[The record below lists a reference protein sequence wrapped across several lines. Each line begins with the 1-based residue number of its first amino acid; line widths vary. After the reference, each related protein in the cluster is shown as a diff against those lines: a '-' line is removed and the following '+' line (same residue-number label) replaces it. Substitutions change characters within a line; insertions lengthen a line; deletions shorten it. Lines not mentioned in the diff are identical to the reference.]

1 MSVSVLS
8 PLLSPGR
15 AEWIYPLLS
24 PLNSRGPCYLLF
36 LLVHWNAFFHSIPF
50 FWISM
55 IIPHWGAG
63 KWWRAIA
70 GLLIRLVVVTAVIII
85 IPNAPSVKLT
95 ARIPPLISNII
106 DRQLHGGAQWQV
118 TGLCLVPLTLGLSP
132 RYKYTSSEQNKAP
145 PELYARH
152 WPVEV
157 TYEWISVLVY
167 ALSTSICALCSEG
180 VEGVKG
186 SAGACWCAS
195 RDGVRCRLGHLELF
209 SWIYCVRGGQG
220 RAAAPPPLAHENFV
234 SIGHEADTRGS
245 DKSLTCSVTDT
256 QFGPEVMRLA
266 GRPRGMTSVLIDFL
280 KWVSREGTG
289 GSPAWW

>member
-8 PLLSPGR
+8 PLLSPGG
-15 AEWIYPLLS
+15 AEWIYSLLS

-36 LLVHWNAFFHSIPF
+36 LLVHWNAFFHSFPF

-55 IIPHWGAG
+55 IIPHWRAG

-70 GLLIRLVVVTAVIII
+70 GLLIRPAVVAAVITI
-85 IPNAPSVKLT
+85 IPNAASVKLT
-95 ARIPPLISNII
+95 AWILTFISNII
-106 DRQLHGGAQWQV
+106 DR
-118 TGLCLVPLTLGLSP
+118 LSVERGSTMAGYRVMSYSLDSGSFP
-132 RYKYTSSEQNKAP
+132 PASL

-152 WPVEV
+152 WLVEV
-157 TYEWISVLVY
+157 TYEWIGVSVY
-167 ALSTSICALCSEG
+167 ALSMNICALRSEG

-195 RDGVRCRLGHLELF
+195 RDRVKCRLGHLEPF

-220 RAAAPPPLAHENFV
+220 RAAAPPLPAHENFV
-234 SIGHEADTRGS
+234 SIGHKTDTRSS
-245 DKSLTCSVTDT
+245 DKSLTRSVTDT

-266 GRPRGMTSVLIDFL
+266 GRPCGMASVLIDFL
-280 KWVSREGTG
+280 KWVSRESAG